1 MTPDSISRAF
11 YRERI
16 TALDLILAEHSK
28 LLIESEVHS
37 AESLESQSDVAPNV
51 RRRAQA
57 DANVG
62 QGLYM

>member
-37 AESLESQSDVAPNV
+37 AESLESRSDVALNV